1 MIFKPLKCIGISY
14 KKTDVSIRSK
24 FALTESAILKRY
36 SNSKLFHFFII
47 STCNRTEIYS
57 FDQPEDELLE
67 LLVGDN
73 DLELFKKEAYYINDR
88 ECFEHL
94 VEVTSGI
101 DSQLLGDYEVSG
113 QIKDALRLAS
123 EAGKLGGYFEKIT
136 NFAQSIAK
144 TIRSETKISK
154 GSVSVSN
161 AAVEYIKQ
169 NVTDIENKS
178 ILVIGAGKMGRATMR
193 NIISE
198 LDTNEITLL
207 NRTESVSDKI
217 AKQLDVKSDRYSN
230 LKWHI
235 KSADIIIVATN
246 ADYHIINFDDVDGT
260 KVILDLSVPQNVD
273 PIVGLQPLIKLIDV
287 DRLSKTKDE
296 TLKMRQSEIPKA
308 KEIMRIRLDKFE
320 LQINNGVEFVKKYI
334 INNE

>member
-14 KKTDVSIRSK
+14 KKTEVSVRSK
-24 FALTESAILKRY
+24 FALTESSILERY
-36 SNSKLFHFFII
+36 SNTNLFHFFII

-57 FDQPEDELLE
+57 FDQPEDELLK
-67 LLVGDN
+67 LLVGDG
-73 DLELFKKEAYYINDR
+73 DMELFKREAYFIDDR

-113 QIKDALRLAS
+113 QIKDSLKLAGDN
-123 EAGKLGGYFEKIT
+123 GKLGGYFEKIT

-144 TIRSETKISK
+144 TIRSETNISK

-169 NVTDIENKS
+169 NVKDIQNKS

-193 NIISE
+193 NIITE
-198 LDTNEITLL
+198 LDTNQITLL
-207 NRTESVSDKI
+207 NRTESVSDRI
-217 AKQLDVKSDRYSN
+217 AKQLDVKSDSYSN
-230 LKWHI
+230 LQRHVKE
-235 KSADIIIVATN
+235 ADIIIVATN
-246 ADYHIINFDDVDGT
+246 ADYHIISFNDVSGT

-273 PIVGLQPLIKLIDV
+273 PLIGTQPNIKLIDV
-287 DRLSKTKDE
+287 DGLSKTKDE
-296 TLKMRQSEIPKA
+296 TLKMRQGEIPKA
-308 KEIMRIRLDKFE
+308 KELMRVRLDKFE
-320 LQINNGVEFVKKYI
+320 IQINNGVEFVKKYI

>member
-1 MIFKPLKCIGISY
+1 MVFKPLKCVGISY
-14 KKTDVSIRSK
+14 KQTEVSIRSK
-24 FALTESAILKRY
+24 FALTETSILDRY
-36 SNSKLFHFFII
+36 SNTPLFHFFII

-57 FDQPEDELLE
+57 FDQPEDKLLE
-67 LLVGDN
+67 LLVGDG
-73 DLELFKKEAYYINDR
+73 DIELFKQNAYYIDNR

-113 QIKDALRLAS
+113 QMKHSLKLAGDN
-123 EAGKLGGYFEKIT
+123 GKLGGYFEKIT

-144 TIRSETKISK
+144 TIRSETNISK

-161 AAVEYIKQ
+161 AAGEYIKQ
-169 NVTDIENKS
+169 NVKDIQDKS

-193 NIISE
+193 KIITE

-217 AKQLDVKSDRYSN
+217 AKQLDVKSDSYSN
-230 LKWHI
+230 LKSNI
-235 KSADIIIVATN
+235 KTADIIIVATN
-246 ADYHIINFDDVDGT
+246 ADYHIITIDDVDGN

-273 PIVGLQPLIKLIDV
+273 PAIGLHPNIKLIDV
-287 DRLSKTKDE
+287 DGLSKTKDA
-296 TLKMRQSEIPKA
+296 TLKMRQGEIPKA
-308 KEIMRIRLDKFE
+308 KELMRIRLDKFE
-320 LQINNGVEFVKKYI
+320 LQVNKGVEFVKKYLM
-334 INNE
+334 ND

>member
-14 KKTDVSIRSK
+14 KKTEVSVRSK
-24 FALTESAILKRY
+24 FALTESAILDRY
-36 SNSKLFHFFII
+36 ANTDLFHFFII

-57 FDQPEDELLE
+57 FDQPEDELLK
-67 LLVGDN
+67 LLVGDG
-73 DLELFKKEAYYINDR
+73 DMELFKKNAYYINDR

-94 VEVTSGI
+94 VEVASGM
-101 DSQLLGDYEVSG
+101 DSQLLGDYEVAG
-113 QIKDALRLAS
+113 QIKDALKM
-123 EAGKLGGYFEKIT
+123 AGVSAKLGGYFEKIT

-144 TIRSETKISK
+144 TIRSETKISE

-161 AAVEYIKQ
+161 AAVEYIKE
-169 NVTDIENKS
+169 NLTDIQNKK

-193 NIISE
+193 NIITE

-217 AKQLDVKSDRYSN
+217 AKLLDVKSDRYSN
-230 LKWHI
+230 LKRHI
-235 KSADIIIVATN
+235 TDADIIIVATN
-246 ADYHIINFDDVDGT
+246 ANYHIIDFNDVDGT
-260 KVILDLSVPQNVD
+260 KVIIDLSVPQNVD
-273 PIVGLQPLIKLIDV
+273 PLIGTQPNIKLIDV
-287 DRLSKTKDE
+287 DGLSKVKDE
-296 TLKMRQSEIPKA
+296 TLKMRQGEIPKA
-308 KEIMRIRLDKFE
+308 KDIMKVRLDKFE

>member
-14 KKTDVSIRSK
+14 KKTEVSIRSK
-24 FALTESAILKRY
+24 FALTESAILERY

-67 LLVGDN
+67 LLVGDG
-73 DLELFKKEAYYINDR
+73 DLELFKREAYYINDR

-94 VEVTSGI
+94 VEVTAGM

-113 QIKDALRLAS
+113 QIKDALRLAG

-136 NFAQSIAK
+136 NFAQSISK

-169 NVTDIENKS
+169 NVTDIGNKS
-178 ILVIGAGKMGRATMR
+178 ILVIGAGKMGRATMK

-217 AKQLDVKSDRYSN
+217 AKQLDVKSDSYSN
-230 LKWHI
+230 LKRHV
-235 KSADIIIVATN
+235 KDADIIIVATN

-273 PIVGLQPLIKLIDV
+273 PLIGLQTNIKLIDV
-287 DRLSKTKDE
+287 DGLSKTKDE
-296 TLKMRQSEIPKA
+296 TLKMREKEIPKA
-308 KEIMRIRLDKFE
+308 KDIMRTRLDKFE

-334 INNE
+334 ISNE

>member
-24 FALTESAILKRY
+24 FALAESAILERY

-230 LKWHI
+230 LKRHI

-296 TLKMRQSEIPKA
+296 TLKMRQGEIPKA

>member
-24 FALTESAILKRY
+24 FALTESAILERY

-230 LKWHI
+230 LKRHI

-296 TLKMRQSEIPKA
+296 TLKMRQGEIPKA